1 LARLLGIV
9 APDGRAPLYLRLLL
23 SLNRAEAARA
33 AQRLVDLAPDRVVF
47 AHGQWF
53 ARDATGELRRAL
65 AWLLEPETGGER
77 PLGQVRP
84 AIAPWLAGAALA
96 GVVAAYAYARRRR

>member
-1 LARLLGIV
+1 MRARARLAGGRDGGGAAESIV
-9 APDGRAPLYLRLLL
+9 GA
-23 SLNRAEAARA
+23 AEAARA
-33 AQRLVDLAPDRVVF
+33 ARRLVDLAPQRVVF

-96 GVVAAYAYARRRR
+96 GVVAAFAYARRRR